1 MSLLWLFLSV
11 PHCRYDPKEKR
22 YVLMWASGIVVDKET
37 NGSDKKIRA
46 PESFDSANPLFMA
59 VSATNNPMGELG
71 PRP

>member
-1 MSLLWLFLSV
+1 M
-11 PHCRYDPKEKR
+11 
-22 YVLMWASGIVVDKET
+22 MWASGIVVDKET

-59 VSATNNPMGELG
+59 VSATNNPMGEVG